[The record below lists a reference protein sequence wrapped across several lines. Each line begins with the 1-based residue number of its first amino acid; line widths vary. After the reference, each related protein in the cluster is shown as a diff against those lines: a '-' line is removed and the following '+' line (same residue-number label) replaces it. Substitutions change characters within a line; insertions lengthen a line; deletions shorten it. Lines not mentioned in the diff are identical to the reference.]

1 MLLGIP
7 RSGISAASLIGE
19 LLLGETNTGV
29 GALVGADGA
38 LASDAVV
45 VGVAHALTSV
55 SVAATLVGAL
65 HDGVGVI
72 SVLDISNPGGEFRAG
87 SSRAIGESP
96 GRLAVDSVVA
106 SALVVSSASTVTV
119 ATIGAVSSN
128 SDDYQRQS
136 DQNELHDFKDY

>member
-72 SVLDISNPGGEFRAG
+72 SVLDISNPGGE
-87 SSRAIGESP
+87 SLE
-96 GRLAVDSVVA
+96 
-106 SALVVSSASTVTV
+106 
-119 ATIGAVSSN
+119 
-128 SDDYQRQS
+128 
-136 DQNELHDFKDY
+136 

>member
-7 RSGISAASLIGE
+7 RGGISAASLIGE

-45 VGVAHALTSV
+45 VGVAHALASV
-55 SVAATLVGAL
+55 SVAAALVGAL

-72 SVLDISNPGGEFRAG
+72 SILDISDPGGESLEQKKRMKIW
-87 SSRAIGESP
+87 S
-96 GRLAVDSVVA
+96 
-106 SALVVSSASTVTV
+106 
-119 ATIGAVSSN
+119 
-128 SDDYQRQS
+128 
-136 DQNELHDFKDY
+136 